1 MKLNTL
7 LIIIIAAF
15 VGKISAQT
23 VSTDPEFPTPSRA
36 VTVTFDATG
45 SELQGYTGD
54 VYVHTGVIIEGEEN
68 WQYVIGNWGVNN
80 EQPQATRISTDLYQI
95 KITPTVTDYYGVQA
109 GEIVKELCMV
119 FRSSDATMQ
128 SRPDFFIPVYSEEGL
143 RITSPDSTA
152 IFSLGDDVLI
162 EAVALF
168 ATDMTL
174 YVNETEQTSVTAN
187 ELSYTYTAVQT
198 GNNTIRVVATDGIET
213 IEETS
218 HFFVREANAVADL
231 PSADLHDG
239 INYIDDN
246 TVTLVLYAPFKEF
259 VFVKGSFNNWELTQ
273 ENQMTQTP
281 DGNRYWITL
290 NDLTP
295 GQEYIY
301 QYVIDGELTIAD
313 PYCDKISDP
322 WNDQYINNN
331 TYPNLIDYPSEHTSG
346 IASVFQTAQEP
357 YQWQTTDFQPP
368 ANEDL
373 IIYELHIRDFIHA
386 HNYTTLIDTLSYLKT
401 LGINAVEL
409 MPVNE
414 FEGNSSWGYNPSF
427 YFAPDKYYGPKNDL
441 KAFID
446 SCHANGM
453 AVISDIVLN
462 HSYGQSPLVQMYF
475 DPTAGEDGQPTPE
488 NPWYNVS
495 SPNTDYSWG
504 FDFDH
509 ESQDT
514 KDFVDRV
521 NSYWLEEYKFDGFR
535 FDFTKGFTNT
545 PGNGWAFDQARINI
559 LKRMAGEIWS
569 FNPSAYV
576 ILEHFADNS
585 EEIILADYGMLIWG
599 NLNHAYSEAA
609 MAYED
614 GWDFSWTSYQNRG
627 WSMPH
632 LISYMESHDEERM
645 MYRNLNWGNTSGD
658 YDITEP
664 ETALERVKLA
674 SVFFLTIPGPKMLW
688 QFEELGYDYSINHC
702 PDGTIDE
709 NCRVSEKPIVW
720 DYYDE
725 PKRRELY
732 DFFGTIIELRTSYD
746 VFRTED
752 YTISAEDAVK
762 EIILNGDTMNIHII
776 GNFDVESQSKV
787 PSFSPQG
794 TWYEY
799 FTGTEINTPESMTL
813 AAGEYRLYTN
823 KKIPGFEYAVP
834 PVAADVSFTGELT
847 VGDTLSGT
855 YSYSDANNDPEGES
869 IYQWYTAAAANG
881 AGTEAI
887 AGANELQY
895 ILTGKEK
902 DKYIALGV
910 TPVAESDN
918 ESTGKEV
925 RSDFEGPAE
934 GIEETT
940 IYPNPLDQNELTIMG
955 EKPFKTIIIYDRNG
969 QKLFETELPAGT
981 RQTIETRALQNGFY
995 IIQLKNE
1002 NTSEYKK
1009 LQVIKNN
1016 Q

>member
-1 MKLNTL
+1 MKHNILLL
-7 LIIIIAAF
+7 LIISIF
-15 VGKISAQT
+15 VSRISAQT
-23 VSTDPEFPTPSRA
+23 VSTNPEYPLPSEA

-45 SELQGYTGD
+45 SDLEGYTGNL
-54 VYVHTGVIIEGEEN
+54 YAHTGVTIEDVGP
-68 WQYVIGNWGVNN
+68 WQHVIGTWGENT
-80 EQPQATRISTDLYQI
+80 EQPQLTRIAEDLYELE
-95 KITPTVTDYYGVQA
+95 ITPSVNDFYSVA
-109 GEIVKELCMV
+109 SGEIVSELCIV
-119 FRSSDATMQ
+119 FRSEDGETQ
-128 SRPDFFIPVYSEEGL
+128 SPDLFVQVYSEDGL
-143 RITSPDSTA
+143 RITSPNSGR
-152 IFSLGDDVLI
+152 IFSPGDEVEI
-162 EAVALF
+162 KAVAVF
-168 ATDMTL
+168 ATEISLFINDTQVSTVSANEISYTHTANL
-174 YVNETEQTSVTAN
+174 AGHNSIRVEASDETETVT
-187 ELSYTYTAVQT
+187 
-198 GNNTIRVVATDGIET
+198 
-213 IEETS
+213 ETS
-218 HFFVREANAVADL
+218 SFFVREENTVAEL
-231 PSADLHDG
+231 PSADLQDG

-259 VFVKGSFNNWELTQ
+259 VFVKGSFNGWELSQ
-273 ENQMTQTP
+273 DNQMTQTP
-281 DGNRYWITL
+281 DEKRYWITL
-290 NDLTP
+290 DGLTA
-295 GQEYIY
+295 GEEYIY
-301 QYVIDGELTIAD
+301 QYIIDGEITIAD
-313 PYCDKISDP
+313 PYTDKVLDP
-322 WNDQYINNN
+322 WNDEYISES
-331 TYPNLIDYPSEHTSG
+331 TYPGLIDYPHEQAAG
-346 IASVFQTAQEP
+346 IASIFQTAQEP

-373 IIYELHIRDFIHA
+373 IIYELHIRDFIEA
-386 HNYTTLIDTLSYLKT
+386 HDYTTMIDTLSYLKN

-446 SCHANGM
+446 SCHANEM
-453 AVISDIVLN
+453 AVILDIVLN

-475 DPTAGEDGQPTPE
+475 DPTAGEYGQPTPE
-488 NPWYNVS
+488 NPWYNES
-495 SPNTDYSWG
+495 SPNQTYSWG

-509 ESQDT
+509 ESDDT
-514 KDFVDRV
+514 KRFVDRV
-521 NSYWLEEYKFDGFR
+521 NRYWLEEYKFDGFR

-545 PGNGWAFDQARINI
+545 PGEGWPYDQARIDI

-645 MYRNLNWGNTSGD
+645 MYRNLNYGNSSGS
-658 YDITEP
+658 YEITEK

-674 SVFFLTIPGPKMLW
+674 ATFFFTVPGPKMIW
-688 QFEELGYDYSINHC
+688 QFEELGYDIS
-702 PDGTIDE
+702 IDE
-709 NCRVSEKPIVW
+709 PCRVCEKPILW
-720 DYYDE
+720 NYYDE
-725 PKRRELY
+725 PKRHELY
-732 DFFGTIIELRTSYD
+732 DFFSTIIKLRKSYD
-746 VFRTED
+746 VFRTD
-752 YTISAEDAVK
+752 NYNISAEDAVK

-776 GNFDVESQSKV
+776 GNFDVESQTKV

-834 PVAADVSFTGELT
+834 PVASDVSFSGDMT
-847 VGDTLSGT
+847 VGDTLTGN
-855 YSYSDANNDPEGES
+855 YSYSDANNDPEGKS
-869 IYQWYTAAAANG
+869 IYQWYTAAGANG

-887 AGANELQY
+887 QGANNLQY
-895 ILTGKEK
+895 ILTGNEK
-902 DKYIALGV
+902 DKYIAFGV

-981 RQTIETRALQNGFY
+981 RQTIETHALQNGFY
-995 IIQLKNE
+995 IIHLKSE

>member
-7 LIIIIAAF
+7 LLIIIAAF

-23 VSTDPEFPTPSRA
+23 VSTNPEYPLPSEA

-45 SELQGYTGD
+45 SDLEGYTGD
-54 VYVHTGVIIEGEEN
+54 LYAHTGVTIEDVGP
-68 WQYVIGNWGVNN
+68 WQHVIGTWGVNA
-80 EQPQATRISTDLYQI
+80 EQPQLTRIADDLYELE
-95 KITPTVTDYYGVQA
+95 ITPSVNDFYSVA
-109 GEIVKELCMV
+109 SGEIVSELCMV
-119 FRSSDATMQ
+119 FRSEDGETQSSDLFVQ
-128 SRPDFFIPVYSEEGL
+128 VYSEDGL
-143 RITSPDSTA
+143 RITSPNSGR
-152 IFSLGDDVLI
+152 IFSPGDEVEI
-162 EAVALF
+162 KAVAVF
-168 ATDMTL
+168 ATEISLFINDTQAST
-174 YVNETEQTSVTAN
+174 VSANEISYTHTAN
-187 ELSYTYTAVQT
+187 LAGT
-198 GNNTIRVVATDGIET
+198 NTIRLEATDGSET
-213 IEETS
+213 VTETS
-218 HFFVREANAVADL
+218 SFFVRENNTVAEL
-231 PSADLHDG
+231 PSENLKDG
-239 INYIDDN
+239 INYTDDN

-281 DGNRYWITL
+281 DGKRYWITL
-290 NDLTP
+290 DGLTA

-301 QYVIDGELTIAD
+301 QYIIDGEITVAD
-313 PYCDKISDP
+313 PYCDKILDP
-322 WNDQYINNN
+322 WNDSYISES
-331 TYPNLIDYPSEHTSG
+331 TYPGLINYPDEYTDG

-357 YQWQTTDFQPP
+357 YQWQTADFQPP

-373 IIYELHIRDFIHA
+373 IIYELHIRDFIEA
-386 HNYTTLIDTLSYLKT
+386 HDYTTMIDTLSYLKN

-446 SCHANGM
+446 SCHANGI

-475 DPTAGEDGQPTPE
+475 DPTAGEYGQPTAE
-488 NPWYNVS
+488 NPWYNVT
-495 SPNTDYSWG
+495 SPNTSYSWG

-509 ESQDT
+509 ESEDT
-514 KDFVDRV
+514 KRFVDRV

-545 PGNGWAFDQARINI
+545 PGDGWAFDQARIDI
-559 LKRMAGEIWS
+559 LKRMADEIWS
-569 FNPSAYV
+569 FNPKAYI
-576 ILEHFADNS
+576 ILEHFAENS
-585 EEIILADYGMLIWG
+585 EEKELTDYGMFVWG
-599 NLNHAYSEAA
+599 NINHAYSEAA
-609 MAYED
+609 MGWPGD
-614 GWDFSWTSYQNRG
+614 WDFSWASYLNRG
-627 WSMPH
+627 WNKPH
-632 LISYMESHDEERM
+632 LVSYMESHDEERM
-645 MYRNLNWGNTSGD
+645 MFRNLSYGNASGD

-674 SVFFLTIPGPKMLW
+674 SAFFLTIPGPKMLW

-732 DFFGTIIELRTSYD
+732 DFFSTIIELRKSYD
-746 VFRTED
+746 VFQTED

-762 EIILNGDTMNIHII
+762 EIILNGDTINIHII
-776 GNFDVESQSKV
+776 GNFDVESQTKV

-799 FTGTEINTPESMTL
+799 FTGTEISTPESITL

-834 PVAADVSFTGELT
+834 PVASDVNFTGELT

-895 ILTGKEK
+895 ILTENEK

-925 RSDFEGPAE
+925 ISDFEGPAE
-934 GIEETT
+934 GTEGTT

-955 EKPFKTIIIYDRNG
+955 EKPFNTIIIYDRRG
-969 QKLFETELPAGT
+969 QKLFETELPHAT
-981 RQTIETRALQNGFY
+981 RQTIETRTLQNGFY
-995 IIQLKNE
+995 IIRLKNE

-1016 Q
+1016 